1 MYHSADE
8 AKTTRMDAL
17 REKAQSCTRCG
28 LCESRTNAVVG
39 SGCLD
44 AEIVLVGEAPGRAE
58 DELGLPFVGRAGKL
72 LDDILGKAGL
82 SRDDVFIMNVVKC
95 RPPNNR
101 RPKKGEVDACGRFIA
116 EQLDIIRPGVV
127 APMGNSSISYFF
139 EKHGLGKAVV
149 GDVHG
154 LEYEIDAGWGVF
166 KLVPLYHPAAAIYN
180 RRLVEE
186 LERDMKRLAGL
197 EGP

>member
-1 MYHSADE
+1 MYHSAGE
-8 AKTTRMDAL
+8 AKTRRMDDI
-17 REKAQSCTRCG
+17 RDMAQSCKRCR
-28 LCESRTNAVVG
+28 LWESRTNAVVG

-44 AEIVLVGEAPGRAE
+44 AEIVLVGEAPGRTE

-72 LDDILGKAGL
+72 LDDVLGKVGH
-82 SRDDVFIMNVVKC
+82 SREDVFIMNVVKC

-101 RPKKGEVDACGRFIA
+101 RPKKGEVDACERFIV
-116 EQLDIIRPGVV
+116 EQLDIIRPRVV
-127 APMGNSSISYFF
+127 ASMGNSSISYFF

-154 LEYEIDAGWGVF
+154 VEYEIEAGWGVF

-180 RRLVEE
+180 RRLIVE

-197 EGP
+197 ESP

>member
-1 MYHSADE
+1 
-8 AKTTRMDAL
+8 MDAL
-17 REKAQSCTRCG
+17 REKAQSCTRCR
-28 LCESRTNAVVG
+28 LCESRTNAVFG

-44 AEIVLVGEAPGRAE
+44 AEVVLVGEAPGRTE

-72 LDDILGKAGL
+72 LDELLGKAGL
-82 SRDDVFIMNVVKC
+82 SRDDVFITNVVKC

-101 RPKKGEVDACGRFIA
+101 RPKKGEVDACERFIA
-116 EQLDIIRPGVV
+116 EQLEIIRPRIV

-154 LEYEIDAGWGVF
+154 LEYEIEASWGVF

-180 RRLVEE
+180 RRLVDE

-197 EGP
+197 KGS

>member
-1 MYHSADE
+1 VYHSADE

-17 REKAQSCTRCG
+17 RDRARICTRCG
-28 LCESRTNAVVG
+28 LWMSRTNAVVG
-39 SGCLD
+39 SGSLD
-44 AEIVLVGEAPGRAE
+44 AEIVLVGEAPGRTE

-72 LDDILGKAGL
+72 LDEILGKADL

-101 RPKKGEVDACGRFIA
+101 RPRKGEVDACERFIA
-116 EQLDIIRPGVV
+116 EQLDIIRPRVV
-127 APMGNSSISYFF
+127 APMGNSSIGYFF
-139 EKHGLGKAVV
+139 EKYGLGKAVV

-154 LEYEIDAGWGVF
+154 VEYEVEAGWGVF

-180 RRLVEE
+180 RRLFEE

-197 EGP
+197 ESP

>member
-1 MYHSADE
+1 VYHSTDD
-8 AKTTRMDAL
+8 AKTRRMDAL
-17 REKAQSCTRCG
+17 RERAQSCKRCA
-28 LCESRTNAVVG
+28 LWESRTNAVVG

-44 AEIVLVGEAPGRAE
+44 AEIVLVGEAPGRTE
-58 DELGLPFVGRAGKL
+58 DELSLPFVGRAGKL
-72 LDDILGKAGL
+72 LDEILGKAGL

-101 RPKKGEVDACGRFIA
+101 RPKKIEVDACGRFIA
-116 EQLDIIRPGVV
+116 EQLDIIRPRVV

-139 EKHGLGKAVV
+139 GKHGLGKAVV
-149 GDVHG
+149 GEVHG
-154 LEYEIDAGWGVF
+154 VEYEIEVGWGVF